1 MHYIHYYLG
10 FNLTPGIGPSRL
22 NKLIDY
28 FGSIADAWNASTS
41 DLWSSGLDHKS
52 CESLLATRKQVDL
65 EAEVERATQ
74 LGVDLICI
82 EDEQYPP
89 LLRQIAQPPPLLY
102 VRGNFGVLDESA
114 LAVVGT
120 RSPTSYGKE
129 ATRRVVHDLSSAGM
143 TIVSGLALG
152 IDSVAHRVA
161 LEAGGRTLA
170 VLGSGVDVPYPERN
184 SRLAQDIIENGAL
197 ISEYPLGTKP
207 TPANF
212 PPRNRLISGLSL
224 GTLVAEAGARSGA
237 LITVTF
243 ALEQG
248 RDVFAIPGSIFSRTS
263 AGPHRLLRD
272 GAGLVADAQD
282 ILDALNWDVVTLQ
295 QEAKQSLPDDPT
307 EALLLELI
315 AYEPCH
321 IDDLSRVSNLPIATI
336 SATLAML
343 ELKGLIRQA
352 GAMQYVLMREDRAS
366 YNIDCDSP

>member
-22 NKLIDY
+22 SRLIDY
-28 FGSIADAWNASTS
+28 FGSVAEAWNAPAT
-41 DLWSSGLDHKS
+41 DLLSSGLDRKS
-52 CESLLATRKQVDL
+52 CEALLSTRTQVDL

-74 LGVDLICI
+74 LGIDLICI
-82 EDEQYPP
+82 EDEHYPP

-102 VRGNFGVLDESA
+102 IRGNFGVLDESA

-129 ATRRVVHDLSSAGM
+129 ATRRVVHDLAGAGM

-152 IDSVAHRVA
+152 IDSIAHRVA

-224 GTLVAEAGARSGA
+224 GTLVVEAGTRSGA

-248 RDVFAIPGSIFSRTS
+248 RDVFAVPGSIFSRTS
-263 AGPHRLLRD
+263 VGPHRLLRD
-272 GAGLVADAQD
+272 GAGLVTGAQD
-282 ILDALNWDVVTLQ
+282 ILEALNWDVVTLQ

-315 AYEPCH
+315 AYEPRH
-321 IDDLSRVSNLPIATI
+321 IDELSRVSNLPVAMI

-352 GAMQYVLMREDRAS
+352 GAMQYVLMREERVS
-366 YNIDCDSP
+366 YEIDCDRS

>member
-1 MHYIHYYLG
+1 MQHIHYYLG
-10 FNLTPGIGPSRL
+10 FNLTPGIGPMRL
-22 NKLIDY
+22 NRLIDY
-28 FGSIADAWNASTS
+28 FGSIDEAWKASAS
-41 DLWSSGLDHKS
+41 DLRSSGLDRKS
-52 CESLLATRKQVDL
+52 CEALLATRTQIDL

-82 EDEQYPP
+82 EDTQYPP

-102 VRGNFGVLDESA
+102 VRGNFDVLDEGA

-129 ATRRVVHDLSSAGM
+129 ATRRVVYDLATVGM

-152 IDSVAHRVA
+152 IDSIAHKVA
-161 LEAGGRTLA
+161 LEAKGRTLA

-184 SRLAQDIIENGAL
+184 TRLAQEIIENGAL

-207 TPANF
+207 VPANF

-224 GTLVAEAGARSGA
+224 GTLVVEAGVRSGA

-263 AGPHRLLRD
+263 SGPHRLLRD
-272 GAGLVADAQD
+272 GAGLVTSAQD
-282 ILDALNWDVVTLQ
+282 VLEAVNWSTVTLQ
-295 QEAKQSLPDDPT
+295 HEAKKSLPEDPT
-307 EALLLELI
+307 EVLLLELI
-315 AYEPCH
+315 EYEPRH
-321 IDDLSRVSNLPIATI
+321 IDELSRVSNLSVATI

-352 GAMQYVLMREDRAS
+352 GAMHYMLVREDRAA
-366 YNIDCDSP
+366 YNIDGVRL